1 MKKLI
6 HIVCIAIAVGLTL
19 LTSCKKEEPEGPP
32 IAGIFYSIANKQV
45 AFTALTKRADTW
57 LWEFG
62 DGETSDEMNPVHI
75 YKEGGVYDVKLT
87 VTGKGETVEATAEVS
102 LALSNMQML
111 TGGLKYTN
119 GKKWKISS
127 AHSSKDAFALADDQF
142 TVVQPVGTGMLGDV
156 GLGLGWVYDDI
167 FIFKYDGAYTHSPQH
182 GGAFAGL
189 VYTSL
194 MQKQILKVTS
204 TSQSFGLCYTAWTP
218 EAGTTFTLNEKKDLA
233 ITTVSTNGN
242 TPTNRIYKDVMTLTF
257 SGTEF
262 VGFMDFTRECIIQ
275 EITPTKMRL
284 VMFVSTTTKAY
295 YNKPSYVVILTFEVV
310 P

>member
-1 MKKLI
+1 MKKVI
-6 HIVCIAIAVGLTL
+6 QIAFIAIAVGLTL
-19 LTSCKKEEPEGPP
+19 LTSCKKEENGGPP

-57 LWEFG
+57 QWDFG
-62 DGETSDEMNPVHI
+62 DGQTSTEMNPVHV
-75 YKEGGVYDVKLT
+75 YAEGGVYDVTLT
-87 VTGKGETVEATAEVS
+87 AIGNADTADAAAEVS
-102 LALSNMQML
+102 LALSNLQML
-111 TGGLKYTN
+111 TGGIKAVN

-127 AHSSKDAFALADDQF
+127 AHSSKDAFCLADDNF
-142 TVVQPVGTGMLGDV
+142 TVVQPIGTGLLGNV
-156 GLGLGWVYDDI
+156 GLGLGEVYDDI
-167 FIFKYDGAYTHSPQH
+167 FTFKLDGTYIHAPVH

-189 VYTSL
+189 VYSMLNGKT
-194 MQKQILKVTS
+194 ILKVTP

-218 EAGTTFTLNEKKDLA
+218 VAATFTLTEKKDLA

-242 TPTNRIYKDVMTLTF
+242 TATDRTYKDVMTLTF

-284 VMFVSTTTKAY
+284 VMFVSTTQKAY
-295 YNKPSYVVILTFEVV
+295 YNKPSHVAILTFEVV